1 MKNACIMI
9 EILSSPREE
18 EETNM
23 RAIVR
28 HTRPRNASLWNDMD
42 RLFNNFFEDL
52 PQDGF
57 YATRVDVREDEG
69 RYLLEAEIP
78 GFSEKDVDVKV
89 DDNLLTI
96 SSVNVENSGKTEA
109 RYLVRERKIR
119 EFSRSFVL
127 PKDVDN
133 EKISGSFSNGILTLT
148 MEKRPEAKP
157 RQIEIRQEK

>member
-1 MKNACIMI
+1 
-9 EILSSPREE
+9 
-18 EETNM
+18 M

-28 HTRPRNASLWNDMD
+28 HARPRNASLWNDMD

-57 YATRVDVREDEG
+57 YAPRVDVREEEG

-78 GFSEKDVDVKV
+78 GFSDKDVDVKV

-96 SSVNVENSGKTEA
+96 SSGNVENSGKTEA
-109 RYLVRERKIR
+109 RYLIRERKIR

-127 PKDVDN
+127 PTDVDN

>member
-1 MKNACIMI
+1 
-9 EILSSPREE
+9 
-18 EETNM
+18 
-23 RAIVR
+23 
-28 HTRPRNASLWNDMD
+28 MD

-52 PQDGF
+52 PQDGS
-57 YATRVDVREDEG
+57 YTPRVDVREEEG

-78 GFSEKDVDVKV
+78 GFSEKDVDVRV

-96 SSVNVENSGKTEA
+96 SSRKEEDKQTTEA
-109 RYLVRERKIR
+109 RYLVRERKSR

-127 PKDVDN
+127 PKDVDS
-133 EKISGSFSNGILTLT
+133 EKISGSFSNGILTLS

>member
-1 MKNACIMI
+1 
-9 EILSSPREE
+9 
-18 EETNM
+18 M
-23 RAIVR
+23 RAIV
-28 HTRPRNASLWNDMD
+28 HHARPRNVSLWNDMD

-52 PQDGF
+52 PQDGL
-57 YATRVDVREDEG
+57 YSPRVDVREEED

-78 GFSEKDVDVKV
+78 GLSENDVEVKV

-96 SSVNVENSGKTEA
+96 SSGKEEKKEQDEVN
-109 RYLVRERKIR
+109 YLVRERKSLV
-119 EFSRSFVL
+119 FSRSFVL

-157 RQIEIRQEK
+157 RQIKIG